1 MGNQIEGYYQEGK
14 QVVII
19 EDLISTGKSSLA
31 VAKALKEAGLQ
42 IAGLVSI
49 FNYGFDEAA
58 KAFTAEGIETRSLTD
73 YSTLIGLAVE
83 KGSLNAAQYETLVK
97 WREDPANWK
106 AVSYF

>member
-1 MGNQIEGYYQEGK
+1 
-14 QVVII
+14 
-19 EDLISTGKSSLA
+19 
-31 VAKALKEAGLQ
+31 LQ

-58 KAFTAEGIETRSLTD
+58 RAFEAEGIKTRSLTD
-73 YSTLIGLAVE
+73 YTTLISLAVE
-83 KGSLNAAQYETLVK
+83 KGSVSTSQYETLVK

>member
-1 MGNQIEGYYQEGK
+1 LKGK
-14 QVVII
+14 QVLVI

-31 VAKALKEAGLQ
+31 VIQALRTAGLQ

-49 FNYGFDEAA
+49 FNYGFDEAVR
-58 KAFTAEGIETRSLTD
+58 AFSSEGIITRSLTD

-83 KGSLNAAQYETLVK
+83 KGSVSAAQYETLVK
-97 WREDPANWK
+97 WREDPANRK